1 MIEVV
6 TGILIRTDG
15 RVLLQR
21 RAIDAAPEWSGAW
34 NTPGGK
40 VDIGETDEEALV
52 REFKE
57 EVCLDIAV
65 GDYFAQVEFKVPI
78 LYAVTYYY
86 VRGTTAELNPKINDR
101 ALAIGWFTLGEA
113 SNLNTTPGTHRIL
126 RQVQIMSP
134 VILL

>member
-1 MIEVV
+1 MAARWCVRQRTLVLPQAQQRHPPLRGAHQEASPMIEVV

-86 VRGTTAELNPKINDR
+86 VRGT
-101 ALAIGWFTLGEA
+101 
-113 SNLNTTPGTHRIL
+113 
-126 RQVQIMSP
+126 
-134 VILL
+134 